1 MMHPEFRRIQIV
13 RSKTETIPWESLE
26 QKEQNTLKLL
36 LSTATDAKENFLHG
50 FTYND
55 LQRISEET
63 VADTRA
69 IGVGRVSYLVD
80 ALCQIFENESVVP
93 LAVPFGKIPCERDFD
108 ELIPWSYLDRKD
120 ATALLKILKTK
131 QNLIETFKDG
141 FTYNNLLKVTNEDL
155 RKARFYSSDK
165 LRLLE
170 VSLFAIFTS
179 NSTILPSL
187 RIQIRDSQSCEEI
200 VALIEKMIL
209 DEDLQSSR
217 NLEIAKNRM
226 LLFFGGVETLDA
238 IGQKYGL
245 TRERT
250 RQITEKVRKIR
261 LDIENSVLLN
271 EARKLLTESSSL
283 SNFGEL
289 AFDKGFTVKPD
300 LSPKWFMELATILGD
315 TSFLT
320 FAKNELPRLQVGTD
334 DLDKFNSSIQRFRT
348 KIGIIDMQEV
358 AVQTGFSY
366 DSILIAIRKRYPTAL
381 MYKNVVLA
389 RASGFSTIFESTL
402 AKQLMIRD
410 GLELKELSIGVRRV
424 SNYRGAILEIE
435 EEILLEL
442 IRQVVGDPS
451 SIQNMDNPL
460 IKELKFSNHEKWLI
474 SIFGET
480 ESGLLHRDQIS
491 EKALR
496 DGVSLGSLAI
506 YLTYVPFLR
515 LVAPSVFALVGT
527 NHGDQQILEAKEI
540 AKESSFQTEVA
551 YQIAGNLINME
562 LRANMNT
569 ISSGVVFPPKELAF
583 AVKEITFKSICVCGG
598 LESEQTIRMT
608 KDGFWV
614 GFSAILR
621 HAFATHNVSET
632 GTLLLKFD
640 LKNKTASIA
649 GNT

>member
-1 MMHPEFRRIQIV
+1 MMHPEFNRIRNV
-13 RSKTETIPWESLE
+13 RPRTETIPWESLE

-36 LSTATDAKENFLHG
+36 LFTATDAKEKFLHG

-55 LQRISEET
+55 LLKISEET

-69 IGVGRVSYLVD
+69 IGVGRVSYLVE
-80 ALCQIFENESVVP
+80 ALCRIFESEAVVP

-108 ELIPWSYLDRKD
+108 EIIPWSYLDKKD

-131 QNLIETFKDG
+131 PNLIDTFKDG
-141 FTYNNLLKVTNEDL
+141 FTYNNLLRVTNEDL

-170 VSLFAIFTS
+170 VSLFGIFTS
-179 NSTILPSL
+179 NSKILPSL
-187 RIQIRDSQSCEEI
+187 RIQIRDSQNCEEI
-200 VALIEKMIL
+200 VGLIEKMIL

-217 NLEIAKNRM
+217 NLEIAKNRI
-226 LLFFGGVETLDA
+226 LLFFGGEETLES
-238 IGQKYGL
+238 IGQKYGI
-245 TRERT
+245 TRERA
-250 RQITEKVRKIR
+250 RQIAEKVRKIR
-261 LDIENSVLLN
+261 LDIENSWLLN
-271 EARKLLTESSSL
+271 EAKMLLNESSSL

-289 AFDKGFTVKPD
+289 AFDKGLTTKTD

-315 TSFLT
+315 STFLA
-320 FAKNELPRLQVGTD
+320 FAKSELPRLQGGTD
-334 DLDKFNSSIQRFRT
+334 DLDKFNSSIQKFRT
-348 KIGIIDMQEV
+348 KIGIIDMQDV
-358 AVQTGFSY
+358 AVATGYSY

-381 MYKNVVLA
+381 VCRNVILA
-389 RASGFSTIFESTL
+389 RASGFSSIFESTL
-402 AKQLMIRD
+402 AKQLMVKDALDI
-410 GLELKELSIGVRRV
+410 KELSIGIRRV
-424 SNYRGAILEIE
+424 SNYRGAVLEIE
-435 EEILLEL
+435 EDILLDL
-442 IRQVVGDPS
+442 IRQVVGEPS
-451 SIQNMDNPL
+451 SIKNMDNPL
-460 IKELKFSNHEKWLI
+460 IADLKFSNHEKWLI
-474 SIFGET
+474 SIFRDSD
-480 ESGLLHRDQIS
+480 SGLLHRDQIS

-540 AKESSFQTEVA
+540 AKESTFQTEVA
-551 YQIAGNLINME
+551 YQIAGNYINME
-562 LRANMNT
+562 LRPNMNT
-569 ISSGVVFPPKELAF
+569 ISSGVVFPPKELAS

-621 HAFATHNVSET
+621 HAFTTHDVNET
-632 GTLLLKFD
+632 RTLLLKFD